1 MIIDTHAH
9 LDMKEFGPDRDEV
22 IKRAVKAG
30 VTKIITVGVYVE
42 SSKKAVEL
50 SQKYPEVYA
59 AVGIQ
64 PEEVYKYF
72 VESSCYHESIHDCK
86 PSANINRELT
96 TLARN
101 KKVVAIGEIGLDYK
115 FARNKVIGNKEI
127 RSTEEVERGKQKE
140 IFRRQLGLAVTLDLP
155 VIVHCREAEEDV
167 ITEIVRYKD
176 TKKLRGVIHC
186 FTGTEPFAR
195 KVLEC
200 GFYISFS
207 GIITFP
213 SAKDL
218 REVAKEVPLDR
229 ILAETDS
236 PLIAPQSHRGERNE
250 PVFVIEVVKEIAKI
264 KGIDQQEVSKITTQ
278 NAKNLFRIN

>member
-1 MIIDTHAH
+1 MIIDTHTH
-9 LDMKEFGPDRDEV
+9 LDMKEFGADRDEV
-22 IKRAVKAG
+22 IKRALASG
-30 VTKIITVGVYVE
+30 ISKIITVGVDVE
-42 SSKKAVEL
+42 SSEKAVDL

-64 PEEVYKYF
+64 PEEVDKY
-72 VESSCYHESIHDCK
+72 ID
-86 PSANINRELT
+86 AELKLKT
-96 TLARN
+96 DFRQDLEGLARI

-115 FARNKVIGNKEI
+115 YI
-127 RSTEEVERGKQKE
+127 REKYMSTEEQNQEKEKQKE

-155 VIVHCREAEEDV
+155 VIVHCREAEEDI
-167 ITEIVRYKD
+167 ITEIIRYKD

-195 KVLEC
+195 KVLGC

-218 REVAKEVPLDR
+218 GEVAKEVPLDR
-229 ILAETDS
+229 ILVETDS
-236 PLIAPQSHRGERNE
+236 PLIAPQSHRGKRNE
-250 PVFVIEVVKEIAKI
+250 PAFVTEVVNQIAQI
-264 KGIDQQEVSKITTQ
+264 KGINEQKVSKITAQ
-278 NAKNLFRIN
+278 NAKELFRRN